1 MTMPDS
7 DTQLCFLPATELAAR
22 IRRRDLSPVEVTEAY
37 LRRIEARNPLVN
49 AYSLILADRAMD
61 AARAAEKAVMAGGPL
76 GALHGVPVGIK
87 DLDDVAGV
95 PTSMGSN
102 AVMNRVPAKSS
113 LAVERLLDAG
123 AIVLGKTNAPEFGH
137 KGTTDNLRFGP
148 TSTPWAIGY
157 NAGGSSG
164 GSAAAVADGM
174 AALAQGT
181 DGGGSVRIPASFSGT
196 VGFKASFGRIPSV
209 TRPDAFLWGH
219 PLVHIGP
226 LARTVADAALMTAV
240 MAGPHPRDPLSLPDT
255 GIDYVAAAERPSRA
269 PRIAFSPR
277 LGNFPVDARVAAV
290 VRDAVSFIQAQ
301 DIAVDEVELDF
312 GVDHNELAA
321 LWVRTIG
328 VHYAAIAVHWK
339 GEGIDLLGD
348 HADRLTPEFRRM
360 LEDAV
365 GVSAVDHALDDLLRT
380 RILDGLEDVF
390 EDHDLIVA
398 PTLAVP
404 PVRNATDGNTIGPTE
419 INGEPVD
426 PLIGWC
432 MTYPVNFTGHP
443 AISVPAGLTPEGL
456 PVGLQII
463 GRRHDDESVL
473 AMAARFER
481 MQPWFQDYPGLA
493 QADRAA

>member
-1 MTMPDS
+1 MTTPDS

-102 AVMNRVPAKSS
+102 AVMNRVPARSS

-209 TRPDAFLWGH
+209 
-219 PLVHIGP
+219 
-226 LARTVADAALMTAV
+226 
-240 MAGPHPRDPLSLPDT
+240 
-255 GIDYVAAAERPSRA
+255 
-269 PRIAFSPR
+269 
-277 LGNFPVDARVAAV
+277 
-290 VRDAVSFIQAQ
+290 
-301 DIAVDEVELDF
+301 
-312 GVDHNELAA
+312 
-321 LWVRTIG
+321 
-328 VHYAAIAVHWK
+328 
-339 GEGIDLLGD
+339 
-348 HADRLTPEFRRM
+348 
-360 LEDAV
+360 
-365 GVSAVDHALDDLLRT
+365 
-380 RILDGLEDVF
+380 
-390 EDHDLIVA
+390 
-398 PTLAVP
+398 
-404 PVRNATDGNTIGPTE
+404 
-419 INGEPVD
+419 
-426 PLIGWC
+426 
-432 MTYPVNFTGHP
+432 
-443 AISVPAGLTPEGL
+443 
-456 PVGLQII
+456 
-463 GRRHDDESVL
+463 
-473 AMAARFER
+473 
-481 MQPWFQDYPGLA
+481 
-493 QADRAA
+493 